1 MILSLFAEIAVYSAQ
16 RSPDDP
22 SGCHLLNDQSD
33 GWSFVLQKL
42 AASIQW
48 VKKVRWTSVT
58 ECIIT
63 LFAGTEMMVS
73 RLIPQMC
80 LPSQIPSRI

>member
-1 MILSLFAEIAVYSAQ
+1 MILSLLAEIAVYSAQ

-22 SGCHLLNDQSD
+22 SACHLLNDQSD

-48 VKKVRWTSVT
+48 VKKVRWTSIT
-58 ECIIT
+58 KCIKCYSICGDGNDGFQAHPT
-63 LFAGTEMMVS
+63 NVPALTD
-73 RLIPQMC
+73 PK
-80 LPSQIPSRI
+80 